1 MFTKEISLLD
11 KADYLKIL
19 LEGEL
24 TITGQF
30 MHSSNYTFLTQ
41 VKNGEQD
48 LSAVYKPQKGET
60 PLWDFPAGTLC
71 QREAAA
77 FLVSEALGWELVPP
91 TVFRKKAPLG
101 KGAVQLYIEHDA
113 KLHYFSFPAEVRQ
126 RLKPAALFDLIINN
140 ADRKGSHILLD
151 EQGHLWL
158 IDHGTCFHRDFKH
171 RSVIWDFAGQSIPEE
186 LKNDLQHL
194 LTKIDENRP
203 FISNLAAFISRE
215 EIHALKNRIKILIE
229 LNTFPHPEQNRRTIP
244 WPPI

>member
-1 MFTKEISLLD
+1 MSAKEIPHPN
-11 KADYLKIL
+11 KADYLKTL
-19 LEGEL
+19 TEGEL

-30 MHSSNYTFLTQ
+30 MHSSNYPFLVQ
-41 VKNGEQD
+41 VNNGA
-48 LSAVYKPQKGET
+48 LNIPAVYKPQKGET

-101 KGAVQLYIEHDA
+101 KGAVQLFIEHDPQ
-113 KLHYFSFPAEVRQ
+113 LHYFSFPAEVRQ

-171 RSVIWDFAGQSIPEE
+171 RSVIWDFAGQTIPEE
-186 LKNDLQHL
+186 FKNDLQHF
-194 LTKIDENRP
+194 LTRVNEDKP
-203 FISNLAAFISRE
+203 FISDLAALISKK
-215 EIHALKNRIKILIE
+215 EIDALKTRIKILIE
-229 LNTFPHPEQNRRTIP
+229 LNTYPHPERNRRTIP

>member
-1 MFTKEISLLD
+1 MSAKEIPHPN
-11 KADYLKIL
+11 KADYLKTL
-19 LEGEL
+19 TEGEL

-30 MHSSNYTFLTQ
+30 MHSSNYTFLVQ
-41 VKNGEQD
+41 VNNGA
-48 LSAVYKPQKGET
+48 LNIPAVYKPQKGET

-101 KGAVQLYIEHDA
+101 KGAVQLFIEHNP
-113 KLHYFSFPAEVRQ
+113 KLHYFSFPAEVRK

-151 EQGHLWL
+151 EQSHLWL

-171 RSVIWDFAGQSIPEE
+171 RSVIWDFAGQTIPEE
-186 LKNDLQHL
+186 FKNDLQHL
-194 LTKIDENRP
+194 LTRINEDKP
-203 FISNLAAFISRE
+203 FINDLAAFISRE
-215 EIHALKNRIKILIE
+215 EIHALKTRIKILVE
-229 LNTFPHPEQNRRTIP
+229 LNTFPYPEKNRRTIP

>member
-1 MFTKEISLLD
+1 MSAKETPLYN

-19 LEGEL
+19 AEGEL

-30 MHSSNYTFLTQ
+30 MHSSNYTFLAQ
-41 VKNGEQD
+41 VQNGVQD
-48 LSAVYKPQKGET
+48 LPAVYKPQKGET

-71 QREAAA
+71 QRETAA
-77 FLVSEALGWELVPP
+77 FLVSEALGWKLVPP

-101 KGAVQLYIEHDA
+101 KGAVQLFIEHDPE
-113 KLHYFSFPAEVRQ
+113 LHYFSFPEEVRQ
-126 RLKPAALFDLIINN
+126 RLKPAALFDLVINN

-151 EQGHLWL
+151 GQGDLWL

-194 LTKIDENRP
+194 LIKIEEDMP
-203 FISNLAAFISRE
+203 FTSDLAAFISKE
-215 EIHALKNRIKILIE
+215 EIHALKTRIKILIE
-229 LNTFPHPEQNRRTIP
+229 LNTFPHPEKNRRTIP

>member
-1 MFTKEISLLD
+1 MSAKEIPLYN
-11 KADYLKIL
+11 KADYLKTL
-19 LEGEL
+19 AEGEL

-30 MHSSNYTFLTQ
+30 MHSSNYTFLVQ
-41 VKNGEQD
+41 VKNGMQK
-48 LSAVYKPQKGET
+48 LPAVYKPQKGET
-60 PLWDFPAGTLC
+60 PLWDFSAGSLC

-77 FLVSEALGWELVPP
+77 FLVSEALEWELVPP
-91 TVFRKKAPLG
+91 TIFRKKAPLG
-101 KGAVQLYIEHDA
+101 KGAVQLFIEHDA

-151 EQGHLWL
+151 PRGHLWL

-171 RSVIWDFAGQSIPEE
+171 RSVIWDFAGQTIPGE
-186 LKNDLQHL
+186 LKNDLQRL
-194 LTKIDENRP
+194 LTKIIEDKP
-203 FISNLAAFISRE
+203 FINDLLAFITRE
-215 EIHALKNRIKILIE
+215 EIHALQTRIKILVE

>member
-1 MFTKEISLLD
+1 MSAKEIPHPN
-11 KADYLKIL
+11 KADYLKTL
-19 LEGEL
+19 TEGEL

-30 MHSSNYTFLTQ
+30 MHSSNYTFLVQ
-41 VKNGEQD
+41 VNNGA
-48 LSAVYKPQKGET
+48 LNIPAVYKPQKGET

-101 KGAVQLYIEHDA
+101 KGAVQLFIEHDPQ
-113 KLHYFSFPAEVRQ
+113 LHYFSFPAEVRQ

-171 RSVIWDFAGQSIPEE
+171 RSVIWDFAGQTIPEE
-186 LKNDLQHL
+186 FKNDLQHF
-194 LTKIDENRP
+194 LTRVNEDKP
-203 FISNLAAFISRE
+203 FISDLAALISKK
-215 EIHALKNRIKILIE
+215 EIDALKTRIKILIE
-229 LNTFPHPEQNRRTIP
+229 LNTYPHPERNRRTIP